1 MAEMA
6 EEAELRSREIAH
18 VTASAKI
25 EDAVAILQRDGAVI
39 VEDMLPE
46 HVFQDL
52 LTDLRVL
59 LNTGRVGKAGQ
70 LGEYTRN
77 CDGLMAK
84 LPHTA
89 ELLTHPILLGVS
101 ERFLVTDQP
110 YVFWN
115 NQVERRLYAKLQL
128 SIAHAIEILPG
139 ERAQPLHRDDAVH
152 HRQHPGPETQ
162 ILLLYACA
170 DFTQDNGATHVV
182 LGSHLWDPRRGPRPE
197 ESVQARMKRNSGL
210 IYLSSVFHG
219 GGANRT
225 SNELRTSIRMSLI
238 PGHLRQEENQYLAVP
253 IEVVKRYPLRV
264 QELLGYVGSPPACGY
279 VEGQEPLF
287 LLRD

>member
-1 MAEMA
+1 MAEA
-6 EEAELRSREIAH
+6 VEKPLPEITH
-18 VTASAKI
+18 VAASAEI
-25 EDAVAILQRDGAVI
+25 DDVVAVLRRDGAVI

-46 HVFQDL
+46 QVFQEL
-52 LTDLRVL
+52 LADMRVL
-59 LNTGRVGKAGQ
+59 LDTGSHVGTVGK
-70 LGEYTRN
+70 LGEHTRLCGN
-77 CDGLMAK
+77 LMTK

-89 ELLTHPILLGVS
+89 DLLTHPTLLGVS
-101 ERFLVTDQP
+101 ERILVTDQP

-152 HRQHPGPETQ
+152 HRPHPGPETQ
-162 ILLLYACA
+162 VLLIYACA
-170 DFTQDNGATHVV
+170 DFTEDNGATHVV

-225 SNELRTSIRMSLI
+225 QHDLRTSIRMSLI
-238 PGHLRQEENQYLAVP
+238 PGHLRQEENQYLSVP
-253 IEVVKRYPLRV
+253 VEVLKRYPLRV
-264 QELLGYVGSPPACGY
+264 QELLGYVVSPPACGVLEGGYRRY
-279 VEGQEPLF
+279 VEG
-287 LLRD
+287 

>member
-6 EEAELRSREIAH
+6 DEAERPLREITH
-18 VTASAKI
+18 VGTSAEI
-25 EDAVAILQRDGAVI
+25 EDVVAILQRDGAVI
-39 VEDMLPE
+39 VEDMLPQ
-46 HVFQDL
+46 HVFQEL
-52 LTDLRVL
+52 LTDLRLL
-59 LNTGRVGKAGQ
+59 LNAGRVGKAGQ

-84 LPHTA
+84 LPQTA

-101 ERFLVTDQP
+101 ERILVTDQP

-162 ILLLYACA
+162 VLLIYACA
-170 DFTQDNGATHVV
+170 DFTEDNGATHVV
-182 LGSHLWDPRRGPRPE
+182 LGSHHWDPRRGPRPE
-197 ESVQARMKRNSGL
+197 ESVQARMKGNSGL

-225 SNELRTSIRMSLI
+225 RSELRTSIRMSLI

-253 IEVVKRYPLRV
+253 IEVAKRYPLKV
-264 QELLGYVGSPPACGY
+264 QELLGYVVSPPACGL
-279 VEGQEPLF
+279 VEGQDPLF

>member
-6 EEAELRSREIAH
+6 EASGPRLPEITHVAGSASIDDVVTVLR
-18 VTASAKI
+18 
-25 EDAVAILQRDGAVI
+25 RDGAVI

-46 HVFQDL
+46 PVFQEL
-52 LTDLRVL
+52 LADLRVL
-59 LNTGRVGKAGQ
+59 LDVSPVGKAGQ
-70 LGEYTRN
+70 LGEYTRR
-77 CDGLMAK
+77 CGGLMAK
-84 LPHTA
+84 SVHTA

-128 SIAHAIEILPG
+128 SIAHALEILPG

-152 HRQHPGPETQ
+152 HRKHPGPETQ
-162 ILLLYACA
+162 VILVYACA
-170 DFTQDNGATHVV
+170 DFTENNGATHVV
-182 LGSHLWDPRRGPRPE
+182 LGSHLWDPRRAPKPE

-210 IYLSSVFHG
+210 IYLSSLFHG

-225 SNELRTSIRMSLI
+225 LNELRTSIRMSLI
-238 PGHLRQEENQYLAVP
+238 PGHLRQEENQYLAIP
-253 IEVVKRYPLRV
+253 IEVVKRFPLKV
-264 QELLGYVGSPPACGY
+264 QALLGYVTSPPACGV
-279 VEGQEPLF
+279 VEEQEPLF